1 MIVYEGEKNMKK
13 EYVRPM
19 MAGERFAP
27 NEYVAACGDSGTTY
41 LFKCDA
47 GGEVSGNVYLETNE
61 VSGLQTERQWI
72 QTGDWPWQGYWQKAD
87 QSLGGYHACGET
99 HEADSKDSFLEG
111 YYVPY
116 GSSEVTSVIVWRG
129 THNDNV
135 HCTTNLNMN
144 TWETTK
150 S

>member
-1 MIVYEGEKNMKK
+1 MKK
-13 EYVRPM
+13 EYVRPTM
-19 MAGERFAP
+19 IGERFAP

-47 GGEVSGNVYLETNE
+47 GDGVSGNVYLETNG
-61 VSGLQTERQWI
+61 VSGLQTTGQWI
-72 QTGDWPWQGYWQKAD
+72 QTGDLPWQGYWQEAD
-87 QSLGGYHACGET
+87 KSLGGYHACGET

-116 GSSEVTSVIVWRG
+116 GSSKVTSVIVWRG

-135 HCTTNLNMN
+135 HCTTNLDMN
-144 TWETTK
+144 SWETAK